1 MTAVHGNRG
10 YRRLLWSALFLLS
23 GIGFPFSLRNIF
35 EFVGGANLFLGS
47 VGAGWD
53 WILIGR
59 VLVQWALAF
68 WIMVRFADLRR
79 DYMPEETME
88 DIQ

>member
-1 MTAVHGNRG
+1 M
-10 YRRLLWSALFLLS
+10 
-23 GIGFPFSLRNIF
+23 
-35 EFVGGANLFLGS
+35 GGANLFLDS
-47 VGAGWD
+47 ADAGWD

-59 VLVQWALAF
+59 LLLQWVLAF